1 LDHALVKAI
10 ACELLAETQQPLRRQ
25 SLADGTARAQHA
37 LGTSIRRSTGW
48 RIVAQDALKPW
59 RYQDWSLPRDPR
71 FAEKAGPILDLYGGQ
86 WQGQSLGPKDDVL
99 SADEKT
105 SMQARIR
112 CHPSLPPGP
121 GRPASIEHAYERG
134 GAWQYL
140 AAWDGH
146 RGDVMGRC
154 APTTGI
160 DPFGRRV
167 NQVLAEEPYVPA
179 HGCSGLSTM
188 ARRIAEQPRYSA
200 CSKLIPVAFWPIHRS
215 TPVGSIKSKSTALS
229 SNGRYSLPM
238 IVPIWKR
245 SDSGWPSTKSFP
257 INAQSLFRGNLTVP
271 N

>member
-200 CSKLIPVAFWPIHRS
+200 CSKLIPVAFW
-215 TPVGSIKSKSTALS
+215 SITGPRQL
-229 SNGRYSLPM
+229 
-238 IVPIWKR
+238 
-245 SDSGWPSTKSFP
+245 
-257 INAQSLFRGNLTVP
+257 AQSSRNLLLYHPTEGTHSQ
-271 N
+271 